1 MDIRAYLAEQGLT
14 AEEIAAVVGNE
25 KTTKAMTA
33 ALAKYDEGVSL
44 STKAQTD
51 LEAANAAK
59 TEAEDFWEKKVTP
72 ALAGV
77 DKKVA
82 TAASEAARYK
92 AYLQS
97 LKDQGY
103 DVPADL
109 LTAPT
114 TTTTTTTPT
123 LTGVLTREDFNK
135 EMQGTGETLV
145 TLMSL
150 SNRYQ
155 DLYGTPY
162 LTGEQDFAEAKAA
175 RKPFREFVAGK
186 YKFDDK
192 TKEKPLLPI
201 RRVSTSTQK
210 RKSMLRTL
218 NGRRRT
224 ELTRRLGLPWRRS
237 STRSRKRPRAARI
250 RGNRMLVGR
259 RLAKIVWQ
267 SLRTWCSGN
276 LVLRRKKCLILLM
289 AEIYSRQPSMT
300 WCLM

>member
-14 AEEIAAVVGNE
+14 AEEITAVVGNE

-44 STKAQTD
+44 STKATTD

-109 LTAPT
+109 LTAPVNPNPNPNPN
-114 TTTTTTTPT
+114 PT
-123 LTGVLTREDFNK
+123 NGFTREDFNK

-162 LTGEQDFAEAKAA
+162 LTGEQDLAEAKLA

-186 YKFDDK
+186 YKFEDK
-192 TKEKPLLPI
+192 TKEKQAAADQARLDKYAKEKVELAQAEW
-201 RRVSTSTQK
+201 QK
-210 RKSMLRTL
+210 VHGTNPETRAPMASKFDKIEKATEGRKDSWKS
-218 NGRRRT
+218 NAGRQ
-224 ELTRRLGLPWRRS
+224 EA
-237 STRSRKRPRAARI
+237 RK
-250 RGNRMLVGR
+250 N
-259 RLAKIVWQ
+259 RLAKFENMVQ
-267 SLRTWCSGN
+267 
-276 LVLRRKKCLILLM
+276 
-289 AEIYSRQPSMT
+289 
-300 WCLM
+300 

>member
-1 MDIRAYLAEQGLT
+1 MDIRAYLAEQGLA
-14 AEEIAAVVGNE
+14 AEEIAAIVGNE
-25 KTTKAMTA
+25 KTSKAMTA

-59 TEAEDFWEKKVTP
+59 ADAEKFWEEKVTP
-72 ALAGV
+72 ALSGV
-77 DKKVA
+77 DRKVA
-82 TAASEAARYK
+82 TASSEAARYK

-114 TTTTTTTPT
+114 ATTTTTTRDTT
-123 LTGVLTREDFNK
+123 TGQFTREDFNK

-162 LTGEQDFAEAKAA
+162 LTGEQDFSEAKQA
-175 RKPFREFVAGK
+175 RKPFREFVAQK
-186 YKFDDK
+186 YKFEDK
-192 TKEKPLLPI
+192 TKERQAAADQARLDKYAKEKVEAAQAEWQKVHGSNPETRAPLASKFDKIEKLAANKDSW
-201 RRVSTSTQK
+201 RTSAGRAEAK
-210 RKSMLRTL
+210 KS
-218 NGRRRT
+218 
-224 ELTRRLGLPWRRS
+224 
-237 STRSRKRPRAARI
+237 
-250 RGNRMLVGR
+250 
-259 RLAKIVWQ
+259 RLAKFENV
-267 SLRTWCSGN
+267 
-276 LVLRRKKCLILLM
+276 VL
-289 AEIYSRQPSMT
+289 Q
-300 WCLM
+300 